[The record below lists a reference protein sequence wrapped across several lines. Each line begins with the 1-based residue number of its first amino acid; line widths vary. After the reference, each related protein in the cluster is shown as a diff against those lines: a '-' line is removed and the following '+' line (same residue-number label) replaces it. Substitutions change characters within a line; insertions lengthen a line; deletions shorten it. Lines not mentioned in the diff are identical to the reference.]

1 MRSVK
6 ALLVAAAVMGSPLAL
21 ANGNLHSLIVELEN
35 INRLVALQ
43 AQQNQ
48 NSDERWVFRYDLLQQ
63 RINGLIKDIDRH
75 IELLESMPRL
85 ERFDRD

>member
-6 ALLVAAAVMGSPLAL
+6 ALLVAAAVMGSPLAQ